1 MNGPIKMYRTR
12 QIIHHDQKIDKPKCM
27 YALKNIYSKDSQD
40 MVDESTDHVSRTNE
54 KSTIF
59 DQVKQFLK
67 NNHQIPGMA
76 DLEAK
81 QEEVLKQLADLKKQ
95 ILSIKLDLK
104 INANSV
110 GTNKTCPSISA
121 EKLNALPDLVVNA
134 SPTNPPYSLLII
146 QKLLH
151 DIVELKV
158 TSHIHSSVPT
168 LNENAK
174 QLGDSLA
181 SYVPKRGVPSVNIK
195 LIWKNVGIDTE
206 LIVSHVP
213 IFGEV
218 NLLRYLTRV
227 ISSPLSY
234 SSDSDSVEIDSILD
248 TCYLLLRAKTKTEK
262 AGHIATLNKSLGK
275 SQWLAGRSRHSL
287 GDLAAYS
294 ALKQV
299 TSGSEINANMTK
311 WYQRCETVV

>member
-59 DQVKQFLK
+59 DQ